1 MTMMKTTRINFIVIV
16 VMSTIV
22 MMKMMIRTKRW
33 GRVVMQRKAEW
44 Q

>member
-1 MTMMKTTRINFIVIV
+1 MIMMKTTRINFIVIV

-22 MMKMMIRTKRW
+22 MMKMMIRTKRR